1 MLKLEI
7 LKLLQQT
14 DGFVSGQKIC
24 EELGVSRTAVWKGI
38 QQLTQ
43 DGCQIEAVRN
53 KGYCLI
59 QEPDLLIEEVLSQ
72 YLGTAWAGR
81 QVRILDEVDSTNDEA
96 KRLAEAGAVHGTLIL
111 AKKQTAGKGRR
122 GRSFESREGDGLFMS
137 LLIRADLAPERASML
152 TLVMGMAVTKALEE
166 LTGLHPQIKWPNDVV
181 ISGKKICGILTEM
194 SMQMDCINYLVLG
207 VGVNIHNRDFSDE
220 LSDRATSVHI
230 EQGKEISRGHLAAEI
245 LKWFEYY
252 YDKYLPTQDLAL
264 LVDTY
269 NTWLINRNHQVTVMA
284 AKGAYEGLALG
295 INTQG
300 ELMVQTREEV
310 KYVMSGE
317 VSLRGVCGYV

>member
-1 MLKLEI
+1 MRKDTSGKLR
-7 LKLLQQT
+7 LRA
-14 DGFVSGQKIC
+14 GPVSYTH
-24 EELGVSRTAVWKGI
+24 L
-38 QQLTQ
+38 
-43 DGCQIEAVRN
+43 
-53 KGYCLI
+53 

-230 EQGKEISRGHLAAEI
+230 EQGKEISLS
-245 LKWFEYY
+245 
-252 YDKYLPTQDLAL
+252 
-264 LVDTY
+264 
-269 NTWLINRNHQVTVMA
+269 LIH
-284 AKGAYEGLALG
+284 
-295 INTQG
+295 I
-300 ELMVQTREEV
+300 
-310 KYVMSGE
+310 
-317 VSLRGVCGYV
+317 

>member
-1 MLKLEI
+1 MLKIEI

-43 DGCQIEAVRN
+43 EGCQIEAVRN
-53 KGYCLI
+53 KGYCLK
-59 QEPDLLIEEVLSQ
+59 QEPDLLTEEILSQ
-72 YLGTAWAGR
+72 YLKTQWAGK

-96 KRLAEAGAVHGTLIL
+96 KRRAEAGAVHGTLIL
-111 AKKQTAGKGRR
+111 AKTQTAGKGRR

-137 LLIRADLAPERASML
+137 LLIRADLAPDRASML
-152 TLVMGMAVTKALEE
+152 TLVMGMAVTRALEQ

-181 ISGKKICGILTEM
+181 VSGKKICGILTEM

-207 VGVNIHNRDFSDE
+207 VGVNIHHQNFSDE

-230 EQGKEISRGHLAAEI
+230 EQGREVSRSHLAAEI

-252 YDKYLPTQDLAL
+252 YAQYLPTQDLTQLA
-264 LVDTY
+264 DTY
-269 NTWLINRNHQVTVMA
+269 NAWLINRNRQVTVLA

-317 VSLRGVCGYV
+317 VSVRGICGYV